1 MIYTCTLNPSVDYI
15 IHVERFEQGGLN
27 RGKDTAYYPG
37 GKGINVSRVLQRL
50 GQQNTALGFLGGFT
64 GDFIKKELDKAQITH
79 DFIETDGPTRVNMK
93 LKSEEETEINGP
105 GPAIS
110 AEQEQKL
117 LQKIANLKKGDYL
130 VAAGSVPSTV
140 SSDFY
145 VKAAEF
151 CRNNEV
157 NMIADTSSY
166 ALKKIVGQEVFLVKP
181 NHHEL
186 GELFDTTITTV
197 EDAVHFGSKLHE
209 QGAKHVI
216 ISMGGQGA
224 VYVSGDTYLQAHVPA
239 GEVRNTVG
247 SGDSMVAGFLAS
259 IAAGNKPEQA
269 FQTAVAAGSAT
280 AFQDD
285 LCNKTDVDGLLPQV
299 TVHSLDKGRF

>member
-15 IHVERFEQGGLN
+15 IHVEQFSQGGLN
-27 RGKDTAYYPG
+27 RGTNTAYYPG
-37 GKGINVSRVLQRL
+37 GKGINVSRVLQQL

-64 GDFIKKELDKAQITH
+64 GDFIKKELDKSHITH
-79 DFIETDGPTRVNMK
+79 DFIETEGPTRVNMK
-93 LKSEEETEINGP
+93 LKSTEETEINGP

-110 AEQEQKL
+110 VKQEQEL
-117 LQKIANLKKGDYL
+117 LQKIACLKEGDYL
-130 VAAGSVPSTV
+130 VAAGSVPSTITP
-140 SSDFY
+140 DFY
-145 VKAAEF
+145 VKAAAL
-151 CRNNEV
+151 CRKNRV
-157 NMIADTSSY
+157 NMIADTSSQ
-166 ALKKIVGQEVFLVKP
+166 ALKQIVGQEVFLVKP

-186 GELFDTTITTV
+186 GELFDTTIVNV
-197 EDAVHFGSKLHE
+197 EDAVHYGQKLHE
-209 QGAKHVI
+209 QGAEHVI

-224 VYVSGDTYLQAHVPA
+224 VYVSGDTYLQADVPA

-259 IAAGNKPEQA
+259 IAAGSKPEIA

-285 LCNKTDVDGLLPQV
+285 LCKRADVDSLLSHV